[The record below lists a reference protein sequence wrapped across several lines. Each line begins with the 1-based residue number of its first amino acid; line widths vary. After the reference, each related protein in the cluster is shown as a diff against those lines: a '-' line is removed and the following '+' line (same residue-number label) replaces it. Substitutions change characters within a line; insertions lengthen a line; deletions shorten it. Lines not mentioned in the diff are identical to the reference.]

1 MLRVTE
7 HKQVKFSV
15 FDAHIMAS
23 SNDRLIMMEKRSNF
37 SIWKIK
43 EREFTGN
50 LLTVWK
56 LETDCLPEIAWLVI
70 EDSNG
75 TKLARTFN

>member
-1 MLRVTE
+1 MVRITE
-7 HKQVKFSV
+7 HKDVTFSV

-23 SNDRLIMMEKRSNF
+23 SNGQLIMMEKRANF

-43 EREFTGN
+43 ESEFVGN

-56 LETDCLPEIAWLVI
+56 IEPDCLPEIAWIVI
-70 EDSNG
+70 ENSDG
-75 TKLARTFN
+75 TKLARTYN